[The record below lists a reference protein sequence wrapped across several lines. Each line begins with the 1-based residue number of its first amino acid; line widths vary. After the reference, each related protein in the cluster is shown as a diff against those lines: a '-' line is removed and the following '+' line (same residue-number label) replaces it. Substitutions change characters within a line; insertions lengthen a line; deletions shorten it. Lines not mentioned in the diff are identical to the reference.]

1 MTTVYDFLFLFN
13 DDLEFVRIYD
23 TTTEEEV
30 FAGTIRNAMYSD
42 YEGYEVDG
50 VDIDKDGMIITIETD
65 EEEEE
70 KDEE

>member
-1 MTTVYDFLFLFN
+1 MITVYDFLYLFN

-30 FAGTIRNAMYSD
+30 FAGTIRNAMFSD
-42 YEGYEVDG
+42 YEGCEVDG
-50 VDIDKDGMIITIETD
+50 VDMDKDGLILTIETD

-70 KDEE
+70 EKE